1 MRVAS
6 LGLVVLLLAASTGAD
21 AALWRR
27 HADRSTATAA
37 RSPSSQHVLCHPAA
51 QLSRGLPS
59 LLLASLEPYRPR
71 PRRADLA
78 SKLLAANLACF
89 VLVRGRAFPYLA
101 KSNAALRRGQLHRL
115 VSSCFLHGGPLHLA
129 VNCASLRNVGPV
141 VETFFGSERFLATYL
156 GAGISGNL
164 LSWGLGRAPTS
175 VGASGAIFGLVGAW
189 AVFLVRNQRVLE
201 EYGFR
206 NIDAQLK
213 SIMQLSL
220 VNVALGLSPGSRIDN
235 FGHVGGFLGGALASV
250 LFGPRLCKQGS
261 PMRGYLLADCPLLEL
276 PKLPPRPRL
285 HGLRQTIS
293 PSMTPN

>member
-6 LGLVVLLLAASTGAD
+6 LGLVALLLAASTGAD

-78 SKLLAANLACF
+78 SKLFAANLACF
-89 VLVRGRAFPYLA
+89 VLVRGRAFPYLV

-220 VNVALGLSPGSRIDN
+220 VNARVPYRQLWTCGRLPRWCARL
-235 FGHVGGFLGGALASV
+235 GALRAEAVQAREPHARLPLGRLPASRTAKAAAETEA
-250 LFGPRLCKQGS
+250 PW
-261 PMRGYLLADCPLLEL
+261 AA
-276 PKLPPRPRL
+276 
-285 HGLRQTIS
+285 
-293 PSMTPN
+293 PNNLSVHDA